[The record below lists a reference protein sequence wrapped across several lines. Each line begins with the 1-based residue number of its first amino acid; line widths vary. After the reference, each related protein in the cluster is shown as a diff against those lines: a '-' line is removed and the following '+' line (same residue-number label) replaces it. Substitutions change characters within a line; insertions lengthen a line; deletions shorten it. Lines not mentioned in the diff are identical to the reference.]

1 VGCFFASPS
10 PDPPDPPVPSEAS
23 EPSEPPDPPD
33 PPVLQRPELA
43 IKLKAP
49 GQALS
54 FAYLFEN

>member
-1 VGCFFASPS
+1 MPLCQAIMEP
-10 PDPPDPPVPSEAS
+10 PDPPPEPPHPPEPPDPPVSLRS
-23 EPSEPPDPPD
+23 
-33 PPVLQRPELA
+33 ELA